1 MRGETEYFR
10 KQQHSG
16 GVQDDEY
23 LSDMSIKVFI
33 EYLYED
39 KMSLYMRQRPKIR
52 DYTEVTHNKQL
63 RAVRDMTDSKAGG
76 VTDST
81 DMLSELP

>member
-52 DYTEVTHNKQL
+52 DYTEV
-63 RAVRDMTDSKAGG
+63 SKCLIG
-76 VTDST
+76 
-81 DMLSELP
+81 